1 MRYLLSIIFCS
12 IISSVAVSQNYTIEG
27 NEVKIDKPIR
37 FKIASATLLPESDEA
52 LMIIK
57 NYLDA
62 KTYIT
67 LLRVEGHTDRL
78 TDDAGTRKESS
89 YQYLSEQRAKAICK
103 RLVELG
109 VDCKRLIA
117 VGFGS
122 QKPIADNSTPEG
134 RTANRRISFINAA
147 LRGHLMGGM
156 PADGGGVV
164 AGDVCE

>member
-1 MRYLLSIIFCS
+1 MILMFAFSAAS
-12 IISSVAVSQNYTIEG
+12 AQNYTIEG

-78 TDDAGTRKESS
+78 TDDAGTRKEST
-89 YQYLSEQRAKAICK
+89 YQYLSEQRAKAICR

-147 LRGHLMGGM
+147 LRGHLIGGM

-164 AGDVCE
+164 VGDVCE

>member
-1 MRYLLSIIFCS
+1 MLIFS
-12 IISSVAVSQNYTIEG
+12 TASAQNYTIEG

-37 FKIASATLLPESDEA
+37 FKTASATLLPESDEA

-57 NYLDA
+57 NYLDT

-67 LLRVEGHTDRL
+67 LLRIEGHTDRL
-78 TDDAGTRKESS
+78 TDEAGTRKEST

-122 QKPIADNSTPEG
+122 QKPIADDSTP
-134 RTANRRISFINAA
+134 
-147 LRGHLMGGM
+147 
-156 PADGGGVV
+156 
-164 AGDVCE
+164 